1 MAISKAQESNSTL
14 RNRLMKSI
22 VLAIRELFKK
32 SEFDDDSLD
41 LISFIIVALNQ
52 INDTIEQS
60 AVAWEKRNYWIKADK
75 FRLDWAWV
83 TQYAKSLDKLLME
96 NDWDHL
102 GENLVNISQKLNNI
116 TVSSNHRLGTPWKGA
131 YKIDS
136 K

>member
-96 NDWDHL
+96 NDWEHL

-116 TVSSNHRLGTPWKGA
+116 TVSSNHRLGTPWKGT
-131 YKIDS
+131 YKIYR

>member
-60 AVAWEKRNYWIKADK
+60 AVAWEKRNYWIKADN
-75 FRLDWAWV
+75 
-83 TQYAKSLDKLLME
+83 S
-96 NDWDHL
+96 
-102 GENLVNISQKLNNI
+102 IC
-116 TVSSNHRLGTPWKGA
+116 
-131 YKIDS
+131 
-136 K
+136 